1 MAQFENAGRWR
12 RPAPRVA
19 ALLACAMVMVA
30 PAGASD
36 VGRVFPS
43 EKREVIDKVT
53 GARLQVL
60 TDNPAGGD
68 MKLYQTHPQWAHDR
82 RHIIFRSA
90 KRSAD
95 GNSQAFAVD
104 EVTGRIVQLTDGP
117 GVMTGSLNVARLTNQ
132 LYYLRQAE
140 GRWSLYAVDL
150 DAVFRVASAGKQA
163 AGHYERL
170 VATLPADYR
179 DSGGWTLDAD
189 EKTAY
194 FGVSLKEPPP
204 RQPGQPVPQ
213 VPGGV
218 RALDLATGEWRK
230 VVDTEFRMGHVQANP
245 WVPGEILYC
254 WETGG
259 DAPQRMWVVR
269 ADGTGNRPLYP
280 ELPDDWVTHEVF
292 VDKDHVM
299 FNLMGHTPKLR
310 QHMTGI
316 VLVSLRDG
324 TIENLG
330 QTKWDQGRSFW
341 HADATSDGRWALG
354 DDFDGTVWLIDR
366 SNGQRMILSAGHR
379 MKPDH
384 NHGNFSPDQSRI
396 LIQSGML
403 SDGKKLD
410 LMIVP
415 IPAAVRQSKPTPSLS
430 AVQ

>member
-1 MAQFENAGRWR
+1 MGQFENNVRWR
-12 RPAPRVA
+12 RPAVRMA
-19 ALLACAMVMVA
+19 ALLAWAVVMVA

-43 EKREVIDKVT
+43 EKREVTDKVT

-132 LYYLRQAE
+132 LYYLRQVA
-140 GRWSLYAVDL
+140 GRWRLYAVDL
-150 DAVFRVASAGKQA
+150 DAVFRLASAGKQ
-163 AGHYERL
+163 GGDRYERL

-204 RQPGQPVPQ
+204 RQPGEPVPQ

-230 VVDTEFRMGHVQANP
+230 VIDTEFRMGHVQANP

-341 HADATSDGRWALG
+341 HADATPDGRWALG

-384 NHGNFSPDQSRI
+384 NHGNFSPDHSRI

-410 LMIVP
+410 LMTVP
-415 IPAAVRQSKPTPSLS
+415 ISAAVRQSKPTPSLS
-430 AVQ
+430 AAR